1 MNRRGFGGRKR
12 RRDEDDGGNPDGA
25 ESSKTMVP
33 RAASAN
39 FFRMARQNYDKY

>member
-25 ESSKTMVP
+25 ETSKTMVP
-33 RAASAN
+33 RAASAAIGKKN
-39 FFRMARQNYDKY
+39 EN